1 VVNDGAPVVLSATNI
16 IPFQVL
22 VRARPESLKHQ
33 NTPIRFEME
42 AEGEHK
48 IELEYK
54 SVFVRPQDTEDEDEH
69 EHEHEGR
76 D

>member
-1 VVNDGAPVVLSATNI
+1 MLVNDGAPVVLSATNMV
-16 IPFQVL
+16 PFQVL

-33 NTPIRFEME
+33 NTPIEFEMA

-54 SVFVRPQDTEDEDEH
+54 SVFVRPHEDEDEH
-69 EHEHEGR
+69 EHEGR